1 MVYHPSGVRFRVVA
15 YCRSIMMS
23 DFEIR
28 EAARVLADA
37 RLERGRF
44 ASLPARLHPADEAT
58 AYRIQAV
65 LHGLLSDRG
74 EGAYAGHK
82 IGCTTPVMQAYLNIR
97 NPSAGGILLREI
109 QQSPALVATRGKTQL
124 GVECEI
130 AVRLSADLPRR
141 LDAMPY
147 VRSDLAP
154 LISECL
160 ATIEIV
166 ENRYVVYGR
175 LDAATLISDDF
186 FGAGLILGVAD
197 RDLDPND
204 LDQTV
209 ATMLIDGVEVGTGRG
224 SDILG
229 HPLEALAWL
238 VNSLNARGSL
248 LRAGEVVTLG
258 SLVATNWVEAGST
271 VTIVND
277 SLGEVTVRFVGEGAR
292 LRQR

>member
-1 MVYHPSGVRFRVVA
+1 MRRPPIASKLYCTVCSVIVVRVPTLATRSVVRHRS
-15 YCRSIMMS
+15 CRHTSTSAI
-23 DFEIR
+23 
-28 EAARVLADA
+28 RVLAV
-37 RLERGRF
+37 
-44 ASLPARLHPADEAT
+44 SC
-58 AYRIQAV
+58 Y
-65 LHGLLSDRG
+65 
-74 EGAYAGHK
+74 
-82 IGCTTPVMQAYLNIR
+82 
-97 NPSAGGILLREI
+97 EI

-166 ENRYVVYGR
+166 ENRYVDYGR
-175 LDAATLISDDF
+175 LDAATLIADDF

-204 LDQTV
+204 LDQTA

-238 VNSLNARGSL
+238 ANSLNARGSL

-292 LRQR
+292 LRRR